1 MRALGGRMT
10 YIAQQRQTVDKP
22 HKEVEQNKKT
32 KKKMAAQ
39 LGGTLLNS
47 EWKLMAAAGEIL
59 MHFLCDAAARCG
71 I

>member
-22 HKEVEQNKKT
+22 HKEVEQNKK
-32 KKKMAAQ
+32 KSHGKLVGA
-39 LGGTLLNS
+39 LLNS
-47 EWKLMAAAGEIL
+47 EWKLMAAAGKIL
-59 MHFLCDAAARCG
+59 MHFLFDAAAHCG

>member
-22 HKEVEQNKKT
+22 NKEVEQNKK

-39 LGGTLLNS
+39 LGGALLNS

-59 MHFLCDAAARCG
+59 MHFLYDAAARCG

>member
-1 MRALGGRMT
+1 MPALGARMT

-22 HKEVEQNKKT
+22 NKEVEQK
-32 KKKMAAQ
+32 AE
-39 LGGTLLNS
+39 LGGALLNS

-59 MHFLCDAAARCG
+59 MHFLYDAAHCG